1 MQILYMDPEIQQ
13 IEDILHEA
21 RIQELELMQTI
32 DVDGRPAR
40 AC

>member
-1 MQILYMDPEIQQ
+1 MDPEIQQ

-21 RIQELELMQTI
+21 RIQELELMRAQTI
-32 DVDGRPAR
+32 NVDGRPAR